1 MESSSARPAQTETF
15 RSLALRFEDC
25 FDIYSDRL
33 AMRWRERGSEI
44 FYEMNY
50 RQLAKKVRGLA
61 TALVE
66 LGIERQESIGLIAD
80 VSPEWTIADL
90 AIQLIGAVDVPRGTD
105 STAEDLGYIIRHSGA
120 RTVFVHYSSEIDK
133 IERGLAA
140 RAAEAAAAGT
150 DDEHARPAHEQVQRY
165 IVLNDHVS
173 EKHAE
178 RAVAFSDLIDR
189 GEDLIFEKAAVCD
202 EVAAR
207 IQSGAPEDLAA
218 IVYTSGTTGVPK
230 GVLLTQSNFSFQLNR
245 TPEVFALD
253 PDRQERGMNL
263 LPPWH
268 IFGRAVEYNL
278 LLVGASITYTDIRHL
293 AQDMRDIRPTFF
305 PAVPRIWEG
314 FYNKIYAG
322 LKAIGKEE
330 TFLKYRR
337 SAVQYAK
344 AKRALR
350 GKERIFVRRGF
361 AQELLARLSALG
373 RCIYY
378 FIPKRMG
385 DLLIFRK
392 LVDATGGE
400 IRVPVAGGSALPY
413 HVDEFFEAI
422 GIPIREGYGLTE
434 TCAVVSIRPSDHIV
448 SGTVGLPVNGL
459 EVRLIDEAGQD
470 VTHIPDAQGTL
481 HTRGPHVMRGYYK
494 EPEKTAAVLDSD
506 GWFNTGDVVKITVHG
521 DLCIVGRSKDTVVLA
536 GGENVEPT
544 PIEEKLKQS
553 DYIDHVM
560 IVGQDQKTLA
570 ALIVPD
576 EDELGQYARR
586 LGIRST
592 SLNAW
597 LEDPRVRELYKKE
610 IAGLINRSEGFK
622 SFEHVTDFRLLSK
635 RFEKGDEL
643 NNTMKIRRHVV
654 TQRYQHLIDEIYG
667 VRETAD
673 RS

>member
-1 MESSSARPAQTETF
+1 MHASSIRTTAATQPEDF
-15 RSLALRFEDC
+15 HSLAHRFEES
-25 FDIYSDRL
+25 FETYSDRL
-33 AMRWRERGSEI
+33 AMRWRERGSEV

-50 RQLAKKVRGLA
+50 RQLAKKVRALA

-66 LGIERQESIGLIAD
+66 LGVPRQEAVALIAD

-90 AIQLIGAVDVPRGTD
+90 AIQLIGAIDVPRGTD
-105 STAEDLGYIIRHSGA
+105 STSEDLGYIIQHSGA

-133 IERGLAA
+133 IERGLVS
-140 RAAEAAAAGT
+140 RASGT
-150 DDEHARPAHEQVQRY
+150 PGASPVRIERY

-173 EKHAE
+173 GKHAE
-178 RAVAFSDLIDR
+178 RAVALSDLLDR
-189 GEDLIFEKAAVCD
+189 GEDLIFEQSPAFE
-202 EVAAR
+202 EVARR
-207 IQSGAPEDLAA
+207 IQCGTPEDLAA

-230 GVLLTQSNFSFQLNR
+230 GVLLTQANFSFQLNR

-253 PDRQERGMNL
+253 PDKQERGMNL

-330 TFLKYRR
+330 TFLKYKHY
-337 SAVQYAK
+337 AVQYSK

-350 GKERIFVRRGF
+350 GKERIFVQRSFLQAAFVR
-361 AQELLARLSALG
+361 LLALG
-373 RCIYY
+373 RCLFYY
-378 FIPKRMG
+378 IPKRMG

-434 TCAVVSIRPSDHIV
+434 TCAVVSMRPADHIV
-448 SGTVGLPVNGL
+448 SGTVGRPVNGL
-459 EVRLIDEAGQD
+459 EVKLIDEVGQD
-470 VTHIPDAQGTL
+470 VTKTPDAQGTL
-481 HTRGPHVMRGYYK
+481 YTRGPHVMRGYYK
-494 EPEKTAAVLDSD
+494 EPEKTAAVLDAG

-536 GGENVEPT
+536 SGENVEPT

-576 EDELGQYARR
+576 EEELGPYARR

-592 SLNAW
+592 SLSAW
-597 LEDPRVRELYKKE
+597 LEDPRIRELYKKE
-610 IAGLINRSEGFK
+610 IAGLINNTEGFK
-622 SFEHVTDFRLLSK
+622 SFERVTDFRLLSK

-643 NNTMKIRRHVV
+643 NNSLKIRRHVV

-667 VRETAD
+667 VRETAN

>member
-1 MESSSARPAQTETF
+1 M
-15 RSLALRFEDC
+15 
-25 FDIYSDRL
+25 
-33 AMRWRERGSEI
+33 
-44 FYEMNY
+44 
-50 RQLAKKVRGLA
+50 
-61 TALVE
+61 
-66 LGIERQESIGLIAD
+66 
-80 VSPEWTIADL
+80 
-90 AIQLIGAVDVPRGTD
+90 
-105 STAEDLGYIIRHSGA
+105 
-120 RTVFVHYSSEIDK
+120 
-133 IERGLAA
+133 
-140 RAAEAAAAGT
+140 
-150 DDEHARPAHEQVQRY
+150 
-165 IVLNDHVS
+165 
-173 EKHAE
+173 
-178 RAVAFSDLIDR
+178 
-189 GEDLIFEKAAVCD
+189 
-202 EVAAR
+202 
-207 IQSGAPEDLAA
+207 
-218 IVYTSGTTGVPK
+218 
-230 GVLLTQSNFSFQLNR
+230 
-245 TPEVFALD
+245 
-253 PDRQERGMNL
+253 
-263 LPPWH
+263 
-268 IFGRAVEYNL
+268 
-278 LLVGASITYTDIRHL
+278 
-293 AQDMRDIRPTFF
+293 
-305 PAVPRIWEG
+305 
-314 FYNKIYAG
+314 
-322 LKAIGKEE
+322 
-330 TFLKYRR
+330 
-337 SAVQYAK
+337 
-344 AKRALR
+344 
-350 GKERIFVRRGF
+350 
-361 AQELLARLSALG
+361 SALG
-373 RCIYY
+373 RCLYY

-470 VTHIPDAQGTL
+470 VTGIPDAQGTL

-494 EPEKTAAVLDSD
+494 EPEKTAAVLDSE

-610 IAGLINRSEGFK
+610 IAGLINRTEGFK

-673 RS
+673 RA